1 MPKVA
6 DTFVVSA
13 DPDLVD
19 MGKGIIGRIRGHS
32 RQDFRVQV
40 ACTMGDAA
48 RGPTILRDGVAPGG
62 AWTYEDEGGS
72 AEGPLPGFEDGDYA
86 SNYEGRTLGNVDE
99 SNTKICGEVFEI
111 TECASW

>member
-1 MPKVA
+1 MAKKKIQIQIFQKWWENGVLETSKLLENNTMPKVA

-48 RGPTILRDGVAPGG
+48 RGPTILRGGVAPGR
-62 AWTYEDEGGS
+62 
-72 AEGPLPGFEDGDYA
+72 P
-86 SNYEGRTLGNVDE
+86 
-99 SNTKICGEVFEI
+99 
-111 TECASW
+111 

>member
-32 RQDFRVQV
+32 RQDFRVGRV
-40 ACTMGDAA
+40 HDGRRRVRPENPEG
-48 RGPTILRDGVAPGG
+48 RGGPGG
-62 AWTYEDEGGS
+62 GA
-72 AEGPLPGFEDGDYA
+72 
-86 SNYEGRTLGNVDE
+86 
-99 SNTKICGEVFEI
+99 
-111 TECASW
+111 